1 MNITHW
7 AWRSNVCLRLHF
19 LAIAKNI
26 SYNISNDLSGKYNQ
40 GELYIDKQ
48 LVILGKIKLLVKLK
62 VNKKIQ

>member
-1 MNITHW
+1 M
-7 AWRSNVCLRLHF
+7 CLRLHF